1 MITADWRRAPDEKRN
16 LSPRHISVSSISDWL
31 PDCTPKTIRTDVI
44 AGIALA
50 GLLVPEGMAYAGIAG
65 VPPQMGLYAAMA
77 GMFTYALFGT
87 SRQLAVTPTSSSAAM
102 LAALV
107 APIAVGDS
115 ARYVALASGAA
126 IAAGIIFLVGG
137 LLKLG
142 AVSEFIS
149 KPVLKGFVF
158 GLALTIMVK
167 QAHKLTGISAGQGNF
182 FHLAWHVIKSLKELS
197 PWTCAVGAI
206 AIAVMFLLGAV
217 APRVPSALVVLVLGV
232 LSVSWFGLKQH
243 HVEVVGTIQAGM
255 PSLTLPRIG
264 EDQLADIFVGA
275 IGIVLVL
282 TAESLAAGRT
292 FAAKHKYE
300 INPNQ
305 ELCAMGAA
313 NIASGVFGGIIV
325 GGGMSGTAANDSA
338 GARTQLSTITS
349 SLFVAL
355 TLAYLLPLI
364 SDLPEAVLGAIVVHA
379 VAHLADIATLRYYAK
394 LHSGSI
400 WGALVAL
407 LGVLQMGILKGLI
420 FAVALTLVAVM
431 RKLSTPQDS
440 VLGRLAGSGNFVDV
454 DRHPEAEQIPHLL
467 IFRPNGM
474 LFFANA
480 NRIRNRLREL
490 TRQADGPLHAV
501 LINLEASPE
510 IDVTGLEM
518 LEQLRGELQEW
529 GIALYFARVADRVR
543 DLFDRSAFTEHVG
556 LNRIFPGVDS
566 AVDAYLRD
574 GASSNGTRK
583 EESDPAHG

>member
-1 MITADWRRAPDEKRN
+1 MSRRATSRFIP
-16 LSPRHISVSSISDWL
+16 ISDWL
-31 PDCTPKTIRTDVI
+31 PHSTPKTIRADVI

-50 GLLVPEGMAYAGIAG
+50 GLLVPEAMAYAGIAG

-77 GMFTYALFGT
+77 GMFVYALFGT

-115 ARYVALASGAA
+115 TRYVVLASGAA
-126 IAAGIIFLVGG
+126 IAAGIIFLAGG

-167 QAHKLTGISAGQGNF
+167 QTHKLTGISSGQGNF
-182 FHLAWHVIKSLKELS
+182 FQLVWHVITSVKEANL
-197 PWTCAVGAI
+197 WACVVGAT
-206 AIAVMFLLGAV
+206 AIAVMFLLGAL

-232 LSVSWFGLKQH
+232 LFVSWLGLKQRD
-243 HVEVVGTIQAGM
+243 VEVVGTIQAGM
-255 PSLTLPRIG
+255 PSLSIPRIG
-264 EDQLADIFVGA
+264 EDQVADVFVGA
-275 IGIVLVL
+275 IGIALVL

-300 INPNQ
+300 VNPNQ

-313 NIASGVFGGIIV
+313 NIASGLFGGIIV
-325 GGGMSGTAANDSA
+325 GGGMSGTAANDSG

-349 SLFVAL
+349 SLFVCL

-364 SDLPEAVLGAIVVHA
+364 RNLPEAALGAIVIHA
-379 VAHLADIATLRYYAK
+379 VAHLADVDTLRYYAK
-394 LHSGSI
+394 LRSGSI
-400 WGALVAL
+400 WGALIAL
-407 LGVLQMGILKGLI
+407 FGVLQMGILKGLI
-420 FAVALTLVAVM
+420 FAVALTLVGVM
-431 RKLSTPQDS
+431 GKLSAPQDS
-440 VLGRLAGSGNFVDV
+440 VLGRLAGSGNFVDI
-454 DRHPEAEQIPHLL
+454 DRHPGAEQIPHLL

-480 NRIRNRLREL
+480 NRVRNHLRDL
-490 TRQADGPLHAV
+490 TKQSDTPLHAV

-510 IDVTGLEM
+510 IDVTSLEM
-518 LEQLRGELQEW
+518 VEQMRGELEESN
-529 GIALYFARVADRVR
+529 IVLYFARVADRVR
-543 DLFDRSAFTEHVG
+543 DLFDRSGFTERIGSH
-556 LNRIFPGVDS
+556 RIFPGVDL
-566 AVDAYLRD
+566 AVNAFLKD
-574 GASSNGTRK
+574 GAHAEKLDQART
-583 EESDPAHG
+583 